1 MTLPARVTIL
11 EVGPRDGLQNEARP
25 VPTADKVAFVMA
37 LVAAGLRHV
46 EVTSFVHPRAV
57 PQLADAGE
65 VFARL
70 PRAPG
75 VELSALVPNLHGL
88 RRAIGA
94 GVRRI
99 AVFTAASETFA
110 RRNINMSVEKSLEV
124 FTEVAREARANGIT
138 VRAYVSTA
146 FVCPYEGEV
155 PAERVVA
162 IAHRLLDMGADTVA
176 IGDTI
181 GAASPRDVERMLE
194 AILPSTGADRV
205 ALHAHDTYG
214 RALANVYAALRMGIT
229 SFDAAAGGLGGCP
242 YAPGAAG
249 NLATEDLVSMLHR
262 MGIETGVDL
271 DKLFAASTIVAR
283 ALGRDLP
290 GKEYQRLRS
299 LHGMGGA

>member
-25 VPTADKVAFVMA
+25 VPTADKVAFIKA

-110 RRNINMSVEKSLEV
+110 RRNINMTIDRSLEV
-124 FTEVAREARANGIT
+124 FTEVAREARAHGIT
-138 VRAYVSTA
+138 VRGYVSTA

-155 PAERVVA
+155 PTEHVVA
-162 IAHRLLDMGADTVA
+162 IAQRLVDIGADTIA

-181 GAASPRDVERMLE
+181 GAAAPGDVERMLE
-194 AILPSTGADRV
+194 AILPSIGADRI
-205 ALHAHDTYG
+205 ALHVHDTYG
-214 RALANVYAALRMGIT
+214 RALANVYAALRMGIS

-249 NLATEDLVSMLHR
+249 NLATEDLVSMLDR
-262 MGIETGVDL
+262 MGVETGVDL
-271 DKLFAASTIVAR
+271 KRLFAASSIAAR
-283 ALGRDLP
+283 SLGRELP
-290 GKEYQRLRS
+290 GKEYQRLRA
-299 LHGMGGA
+299 LHGMGER